1 MAQEEVTFELATSES
16 LPEEQG
22 LTDLINRVYRVSEDG
37 LWKDATFQRTCAEEV
52 SDLIRKGE
60 IVLARAGTSRVVLG
74 CVQSRMLDE
83 KPTTGSFGMLVVD
96 PDQRNRGIG
105 KRLIEEAE
113 KLARSR
119 GADTMQVRQPPPK
132 MPCRFLLC
140 FPALLPTMSLPT
152 FLRSLSSSWSF
163 SIPRTGSRRTR
174 PGSPSG
180 TLSSAT

>member
-1 MAQEEVTFELATSES
+1 MAEKEVTFELATSES
-16 LPEEQG
+16 LPDVQG

-119 GADTMQVRQPPPK
+119 GADTMQLELLHPK
-132 MPCRFLLC
+132 DWKQKNKARLAEWYPILGYLKAEELDFEELYPRLAPGLTSPCWF
-140 FPALLPTMSLPT
+140 TV
-152 FLRSLSSSWSF
+152 F
-163 SIPRTGSRRTR
+163 SKR
-174 PGSPSG
+174 
-180 TLSSAT
+180 LNL

>member
-1 MAQEEVTFELATSES
+1 MGTFELATSES
-16 LPEEQG
+16 LPDVQG

-52 SDLIRKGE
+52 SDLIRKG
-60 IVLARAGTSRVVLG
+60 GVVLG

-119 GADTMQVRQPPPK
+119 GADTMQLELLHPK
-132 MPCRFLLC
+132 DWKQKNKARLAEWYPILGYLKAEELDFEELY
-140 FPALLPTMSLPT
+140 
-152 FLRSLSSSWSF
+152 
-163 SIPRTGSRRTR
+163 PRLA
-174 PGSPSG
+174 P
-180 TLSSAT
+180 

>member
-16 LPEEQG
+16 LPDVQG

-74 CVQSRMLDE
+74 CVQSRLLDE

-132 MPCRFLLC
+132 MPCRSLLC
-140 FPALLPTMSLPT
+140 
-152 FLRSLSSSWSF
+152 
-163 SIPRTGSRRTR
+163 
-174 PGSPSG
+174 
-180 TLSSAT
+180 